1 MAVHEAA
8 VEPRLQGAQANER
21 STRRIAGGAG
31 VTAGAAVVAGVLLL
45 TRNEAVS
52 TLGVLAIVAGIL
64 ALLVTAATAR
74 EWPFARG
81 WTGPTSVMEP
91 MAGPMAW
98 LAAVFAAVV
107 VTTNF
112 LPQIV
117 PAWQRE
123 QVFAVAIVLFAVLAV
138 LGFGPRVSLSWPTG
152 LRFSSLTVIGSLVAI
167 ALVVTYLVFLILMR
181 ADAASADDAAWAR
194 LLELRATLEA
204 LAFAGAGA
212 LLGTVVQRQASAGDV
227 RSRDEALAAFQSE
240 RDSLQASLAEREEEV
255 EALRSTVES
264 ATRLLTLDAPQ
275 SATLTQL
282 VGVPARGSAASVR
295 RARESLLEALSS
307 RGPADNLA

>member
-8 VEPRLQGAQANER
+8 ADTR
-21 STRRIAGGAG
+21 SPAATASEATGRRVGGGAG
-31 VTAGAAVVAGVLLL
+31 VTAGAAVVAGALLL
-45 TRNEAVS
+45 TRDQAVS
-52 TLGVLAIVAGIL
+52 TLGVLAIIAGIV
-64 ALLVTAATAR
+64 ALLVTAAAVR

-81 WTGPTSVMEP
+81 WTGPASFMEP

-107 VTTNF
+107 VATNF

-138 LGFGPRVSLSWPTG
+138 FGFGPRVSLSWPAG
-152 LRFSSLTVIGSLVAI
+152 VRFSSLTVLGSLAAI
-167 ALVVTYLVFLILMR
+167 ALVVTYLIFIILMR
-181 ADAASADDAAWAR
+181 ADAGSVDDASWAR

-212 LLGTVVQRQASAGDV
+212 LLGTVVQRQAVAGEA
-227 RSRDEALAAFQSE
+227 RARDEQLSKLQRERDAMRSDLAAH
-240 RDSLQASLAEREEEV
+240 EV
-255 EALRSTVES
+255 ELEGLRS
-264 ATRLLTLDAPQ
+264 AAAAAARLLTIDAPET
-275 SATLTQL
+275 SSLTEL
-282 VGVPARGSAASVR
+282 EAVPARASAASVR
-295 RARESLLEALSS
+295 RARQALTEALAES
-307 RGPADNLA
+307 